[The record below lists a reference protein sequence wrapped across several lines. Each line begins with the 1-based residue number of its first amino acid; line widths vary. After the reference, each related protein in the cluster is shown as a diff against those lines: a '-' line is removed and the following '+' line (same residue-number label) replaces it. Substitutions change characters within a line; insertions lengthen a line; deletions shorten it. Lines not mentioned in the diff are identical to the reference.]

1 MRTLILFG
9 TKFQYSRKRRQD
21 EEGKQ
26 SDKAAIR
33 HLMLT
38 FCPTTDAQHPTQDT
52 ETLDACIWKQKKK
65 QTSSACSYVT
75 AFVDIAG
82 ANIATKS
89 KRINSCMFFNQ
100 QNSPE

>member
-38 FCPTTDAQHPTQDT
+38 FCPTTDAQHPTQET
-52 ETLDACIWKQKKK
+52 ETLDACIRKQNKNKHQVHAAK
-65 QTSSACSYVT
+65 
-75 AFVDIAG
+75 
-82 ANIATKS
+82 
-89 KRINSCMFFNQ
+89 
-100 QNSPE
+100 